1 MKPQFKL
8 SDLLGWVVVMFIIFL
23 IGLLVYTLTKP
34 EEKQGRL
41 IKPFPKNTTRVNPH
55 PECGWC
61 AVVKTYSLNVNNKHI
76 GSGSE
81 IPKK

>member
-1 MKPQFKL
+1 MTQFKL

-34 EEKQGRL
+34 EEKKCRL
-41 IKPFPKNTTRVNPH
+41 INPFTKDTTRVNPH

-61 AVVKTYSLNVNNKHI
+61 LAVYDYSLNAKCHHY
-76 GSGSE
+76 GD
-81 IPKK
+81 K